1 MSMVAPLLHTTH
13 SAQRT
18 GPMLGMTASRSADFP
33 AVCSVQCAVRFIL
46 GLAMLSAAGPTV
58 GQTAP
63 PAAAPSAPSVS
74 GSIAL
79 PRPDFLKA
87 APTRTI
93 GLDEVLRL
101 ARTQNPTVG
110 IAEQRVR
117 EARANRSLA
126 QAQLLP
132 DLNVAAGLARLLPNI
147 ATVAGVPTGRAK
159 LYLAPGKLLYD
170 LRASREDLKAATA
183 GQQTATADAL
193 TLGAEEYYEL
203 VRAEAFVQI
212 AEQAVARSQELVRV
226 SQELENGGAGLK
238 SDTLRSQAQL
248 AADRQFLLRSQEAY
262 REAAVSL
269 ATTLLLP
276 PEPLLVP
283 GLERAQPETLVQ
295 ETDTEMLIRRAL
307 SARPEVR
314 EAKAAVAA
322 DRARE
327 KGALWS
333 ALVPA
338 LGVEQWF
345 GGVSNHPADDRRTW
359 YFAEWKLFDE
369 LGQSAAA
376 RKQAAAAQRRS
387 DELRADQLRA
397 EITAGV
403 VQAAGATRVARAQIE
418 TAQEGVIAARAALEL
433 SQVRLQGGVGLALEV
448 LQAQDALTRAEV
460 NLVDAI
466 VEYNRAQVELRSRI
480 GDPVGA
486 PMPGAPSA
494 VASPR

>member
-1 MSMVAPLLHTTH
+1 MSRAAAL
-13 SAQRT
+13 A
-18 GPMLGMTASRSADFP
+18 
-33 AVCSVQCAVRFIL
+33 
-46 GLAMLSAAGPTV
+46 GLALLSAAGPTF
-58 GQTAP
+58 GT
-63 PAAAPSAPSVS
+63 AAPVAAVPSEPLAADPGVRLRTPPVSSA
-74 GSIAL
+74 IAL
-79 PRPDFLKA
+79 PRPDFLKS
-87 APTRTI
+87 APTRVI
-93 GLDEVLRL
+93 ALDEVLRL
-101 ARTQNPTVG
+101 ARTQNPRVG

-117 EARANRSLA
+117 EERANRSLA

-159 LYLAPGKLLYD
+159 LYLAPGKVLYD

-193 TLGAEEYYEL
+193 TLGAEQYYEL
-203 VRAEAFVQI
+203 VRAEAFVHI

-226 SQELENGGAGLK
+226 SQELENRGAGLK

-283 GLERAQPETLVQ
+283 GLEQARPETLVP

-314 EAKAAVAA
+314 EAEATVGA

-333 ALVPA
+333 ALIPS

-403 VQAAGATRVARAQIE
+403 MEAAEATRVTRAQIE

-466 VEYNRAQVELRSRI
+466 LDYNRAQVELRSRI
-480 GDPVGA
+480 GQPLGA
-486 PMPGAPSA
+486 GAPSPG
-494 VASPR
+494 SPQ